1 MYWSLSRLLRFAA
14 PLLVVLA
21 IVGYLAGHRHTSSP
35 PANAAS
41 KTRIAY
47 GTSVLLEY
55 PVSWRPTAATT
66 APAIPGLS
74 ITGAM
79 LLSPG
84 GNGAQAGL
92 LSGQIPGNGTG
103 PLPSGLLAQ
112 LRGAPPKT
120 EVVDLLN
127 AQAYRYSQLSLK
139 GYALQLY
146 MYVIPSPGG
155 KDAALACY
163 ASKALVAYLRQCER
177 IVAGLTL
184 VGRSPGDLT
193 PEASYAS
200 RLKGLIGT
208 LDSERLTLRNTMRAQ
223 VDGSAISRLAQA
235 LADRFAT
242 AASSLAT
249 LEAPLPAGAAQAAL
263 ASAILQAR
271 GDYETLARAALG
283 EGSIDYATAQ
293 TRVATAEAGVD
304 TELGAFTLLGYNPA
318 G

>member
-1 MYWSLSRLLRFAA
+1 MYWSMSRLLRFAA

-55 PVSWRPTAATT
+55 PVSWRPTATTT

-74 ITGAM
+74 ISGAM
-79 LLSPG
+79 LLAPG
-84 GNGAQAGL
+84 GAGAQAGL
-92 LSGQIPGNGTG
+92 LSGQVPGNGTG
-103 PLPSGLLAQ
+103 PLPSGLLTQ
-112 LRGAPPKT
+112 LRGAPQT

-127 AQAYRYSQLSLK
+127 AQAYRYSRLSIK

-146 MYVIPSPGG
+146 LYVIPSPGG

-193 PEASYAS
+193 PEAGYAS

-242 AASSLAT
+242 TASSLAT

-271 GDYETLARAALG
+271 GDYETLAHAALG
-283 EGSIDYATAQ
+283 EGSIGYTTAQ
-293 TRVATAEAGVD
+293 TRVAAAEADVD
-304 TELGAFTLLGYNPA
+304 TALEAFTLLGYNPA

>member
-1 MYWSLSRLLRFAA
+1 MYLSLSRLLRFSA

-21 IVGYLAGHRHTSSP
+21 VVGYLAGHRHASSP
-35 PANAAS
+35 RANAAS

-55 PVSWRPTAATT
+55 PVSWRPAATTT
-66 APAIPGLS
+66 APAIPGLPV
-74 ITGAM
+74 TGAM
-79 LLSPG
+79 LLAPS

-103 PLPSGLLAQ
+103 PLPDGLLAQ
-112 LRGAPPKT
+112 LRGAPNT

-127 AQAYRYSQLSLK
+127 AQAYRYSRLSIK
-139 GYALQLY
+139 GYALQLNL
-146 MYVIPSPGG
+146 YVIPSPGG

-163 ASKALVAYLRQCER
+163 ASKALAAYLRQCEQ

-193 PEASYAS
+193 PEAGYAG
-200 RLKGLIGT
+200 RLKALIGT

-223 VDGSAISRLAQA
+223 VDGSAISRLAKA

-242 AASSLAT
+242 AASSLAM

-263 ASAILQAR
+263 TSAILQAR
-271 GDYETLARAALG
+271 GDYDVLAQAALG
-283 EGSIDYATAQ
+283 EGSTGYATAQ
-293 TRVATAEAGVD
+293 TRVVAAETAVD
-304 TELGAFTLLGYNPA
+304 AALEAFTLLGYNPA